1 MAKETM
7 KAIFKVTPQDNEC
20 IAFLPEVLANPGTI
34 FSYMHVGQGG
44 EADREFFYQCA
55 PATPEEF
62 HDLEIEL
69 ANLYE
74 VDLIVMKRLPNWWSW
89 FDKFE

>member
-1 MAKETM
+1 MANETM

-44 EADREFFYQCA
+44 EASKEFFYQCS
-55 PATPEEF
+55 PANFEDF
-62 HDLEIEL
+62 RDLEAEITD
-69 ANLYE
+69 LYD
-74 VDLIVMKRLPNWWSW
+74 VVVIRAKRLPKYWSW